1 MSITTP
7 IPSKTDE
14 GIPSIARLHFR
25 HRFGYVAFFVK
36 ADPHAVPDFVFE
48 RDEKAHTLTVVN
60 TQLPLNL
67 RLRDGSSFDNFLAT
81 RNHEPIDRLVAAAN
95 ASSGVLP
102 VGERMLTL
110 WGEAG
115 SGKTHLLQ
123 SACRLI
129 QERGEAPAYIPLA
142 EAENFTP
149 AILEDLEQAPLV
161 CLDDIQKIAGERSW
175 ESALFSL
182 YERMRSAGGALM
194 VAGSAP
200 PNRLGLSL
208 PDLATRLGWGLVFHL
223 LPLSDE
229 DKLTALRLRA
239 HNRGIEMPEDAAR
252 YLLHRHPRD
261 MRSLFDLL
269 DRIDRASLVQQRRIT
284 IPFLRGLE
292 K

>member
-1 MSITTP
+1 M
-7 IPSKTDE
+7 
-14 GIPSIARLHFR
+14 
-25 HRFGYVAFFVK
+25 
-36 ADPHAVPDFVFE
+36 
-48 RDEKAHTLTVVN
+48 N

-95 ASSGVLP
+95 ASSGSLS
-102 VGERMLTL
+102 VGERMLAL

-123 SACRLI
+123 SACRLV
-129 QERGEAPAYIPLA
+129 QERGGAPAYIPLT
-142 EAENFTP
+142 EAEKFTP

-182 YERMRSAGGALM
+182 YERTRSAGGALM

-239 HNRGIEMPEDAAR
+239 HNRGIEMPENAAR

-261 MRSLFDLL
+261 MHSLFNLL